1 MRQLS
6 NKCVLNAP
14 EIVIYT
20 GVHGATTQQMR
31 TALVEI
37 VIYTL
42 IQVNIGKLRNKCV
55 LNVPKTI
62 LYTGVHGSTTQQ
74 MRTKRT

>member
-37 VIYTL
+37 VIYT
-42 IQVNIGKLRNKCV
+42 GEHWK
-55 LNVPKTI
+55 
-62 LYTGVHGSTTQQ
+62 TTQQ
-74 MRTKRT
+74 MRTERT